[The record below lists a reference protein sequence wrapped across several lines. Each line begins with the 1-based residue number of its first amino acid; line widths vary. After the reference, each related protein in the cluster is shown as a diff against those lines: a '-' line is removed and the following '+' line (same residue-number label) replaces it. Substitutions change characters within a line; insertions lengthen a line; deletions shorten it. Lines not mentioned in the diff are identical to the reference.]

1 MMSIVQS
8 TFGLFLALSTSS
20 SSAVNNLHTTRNL
33 QTYSSYDNYYQQML
47 DAVNAERAK
56 AGLSALCTNQKLANA
71 AARHSK
77 DMAEHNF
84 MDHIGSDGSTLSER
98 ITDAG
103 YSWTMVA
110 ENIAAGQEDVAS
122 VMESWMNSAGHR
134 ANILGAD
141 YTMFGTSYVFSA
153 QSKYRHYWTQDFASG
168 DTEGCDNGSSSTS
181 QSTEQTQQE
190 QSENQQETQS
200 SNDING
206 TTTQNYTSP
215 STGFPTQYP
224 TPSFGSFRKGSF
236 TTKPPAKNT
245 SVSQNST
252 QIPTPVTSP
261 SNLPAPLTPGSAPV
275 TPRSKTVV
283 STTSVP
289 GSVAKKQ
296 VFYVSP

>member
-98 ITDAG
+98 ITDA
-103 YSWTMVA
+103 
-110 ENIAAGQEDVAS
+110 

-236 TTKPPAKNT
+236 TTKPPAENT